1 MREDELQV
9 LVLDLAK
16 MLRWPLIYHPY
27 DSRRST
33 PGFPDLVLVRGKRL
47 LFAELKSEK
56 GKTRP
61 EQREWLCALTRA
73 GAEALVWS
81 PRDWRS
87 GDIERNLLRH

>member
-1 MREDELQV
+1 MREDELQA
-9 LVLDLAK
+9 LVLELAR
-16 MLRWPLIYHPY
+16 MLGWRTYHTF

-33 PGFPDLVLVRGKRL
+33 VGFPDLVLVRGKRL

-81 PRDWRS
+81 PADWRS